1 MKTLRLTAI
10 ALVAIA
16 CILLTAGCTQPSTPT
31 GNTSVSILY
40 SKGVGPLPMLLATNQ
55 IDGYIA
61 WQPFVSVASESRIGK
76 VISYSGDLPPVGMW
90 KDHPCCA
97 LFARDDFMAAN
108 PDVVIAISALTI
120 ASTDYMNAHPDESAD
135 LVADWI
141 AGKGNLTYGNVT
153 VSSISVVHS
162 ALPTV
167 KYTTNPSPAWING
180 TNNFVSTQIDL
191 GYITAKIKNATAEE
205 RAAMIYD
212 FKPYQAA
219 RAIVNNKKSFV
230 IPAPLTKPFTIGY
243 LNGDMHSAALIVAI
257 KKYQYFNESYSVALV
272 PRDPTKS
279 KPDVCDLWVGGKKIA
294 EVRLVGGDAGPQVAQ
309 LAATDAVQMGYI
321 GTPPEL
327 AAIDKGT
334 GIKILHP
341 LNTEGSGVVV
351 SAASP
356 ASDWNTFIAWA
367 KQRSAEGKPL
377 TMANPGKGS
386 IQDVMLKYA
395 LRDSGITLTEVS

>member
-10 ALVAIA
+10 VIVAFAL
-16 CILLTAGCTQPSTPT
+16 ILLTAGCTQPSTPT

-61 WQPFVSVASESRIGK
+61 WQPFVAVASESRIGK

-97 LFARDDFMAAN
+97 LFARDDFIAAN
-108 PDVVIAISALTI
+108 PDVVNAISALTI
-120 ASTDYMNAHPDESAD
+120 ASTDYMNAHQDESGD

-153 VSSISVVHS
+153 VSSVSVVHA

-191 GYITAKIKNATAEE
+191 GYITAKIKNATPEE
-205 RAAMIYD
+205 RAVMIYN
-212 FKPYQAA
+212 FRPYQAA
-219 RAIVNNKKSFV
+219 RKMVDDKKV
-230 IPAPLTKPFTIGY
+230 VTPAPLAKPFAIGY
-243 LNGDMHSAALIVAI
+243 LNGDMHSASLIVAV
-257 KKYQYFNESYSVALV
+257 KKYQYFNDTYGVALV

-279 KPDVCDLWVGGKKIA
+279 KPEICDLVVNGQKIA
-294 EVRLVGGDAGPQVAQ
+294 EVRLIGGDAGPQVAQ

-351 SAASP
+351 SATAP
-356 ASDWNTFIAWA
+356 ASDWNSFITWA
-367 KQRSAEGKPL
+367 QQRSAEGKPL

-395 LRDSGITLTEVS
+395 LRDSGITLKEVS

>member
-1 MKTLRLTAI
+1 MKTIKITAI
-10 ALVAIA
+10 AMLAIA
-16 CILLTAGCTQPSTPT
+16 LILLTAGCTQPAVTPGT
-31 GNTSVSILY
+31 TTVSILY

-61 WQPFVSVASESRIGK
+61 WQPFVAVASESGIGK
-76 VISYSGDLPPVGMW
+76 VISYTGDLPPAGMW

-97 LFARDDFMAAN
+97 LFARDDFLKAN
-108 PDVVIAISALTI
+108 PDVVNAISALTI
-120 ASTDYMNAHPDESAD
+120 ASTDYINAHKDESSD

-162 ALPTV
+162 AMPTV
-167 KYTTNPSPAWING
+167 KYTTNPSPEWING
-180 TNNFVSTQIDL
+180 TTNFVNTQIDL
-191 GYITAKIKNATAEE
+191 GYITAQIKNATPDQ
-205 RAAMIYD
+205 RAAMI
-212 FKPYQAA
+212 FNFGPYRAA
-219 RAIVNNKKSFV
+219 RAMVDNKKV
-230 IPAPLTKPFTIGY
+230 VTPAPLAKPFAIGY
-243 LNGDMHSAALIVAI
+243 LNGDMHSASLIVAV
-257 KKYQYFNESYSVALV
+257 KKYQYFNDTYGVALV
-272 PRDPTKS
+272 PRDPAKS
-279 KPDVCDLWVGGKKIA
+279 QPDICDLGVNGKKIA
-294 EVRLVGGDAGPQVAQ
+294 EVKLIGGDAGPQVAQ

-351 SAASP
+351 SASAP
-356 ASDWNTFIAWA
+356 ASDWKSFIVWA
-367 KQRSAEGKPL
+367 NQRSAEGKPL

-386 IQDVMLKYA
+386 IQDVMLKSA
-395 LRDSGITLTEVS
+395 LKDSGVTLKEAS

>member
-16 CILLTAGCTQPSTPT
+16 CILLTAGCTQPSTT
-31 GNTSVSILY
+31 SGNTSVSILY

-97 LFARDDFMAAN
+97 LFARDDFIAAN
-108 PDVVIAISALTI
+108 PDVVNAISALTI
-120 ASTDYMNAHPDESAD
+120 ASTDYMNAHKDESGD

-153 VSSISVVHS
+153 VSSVSVVHA

-180 TNNFVSTQIDL
+180 TNNFVSTQIEL
-191 GYITAKIKNATAEE
+191 GYITAKIRNATPEE
-205 RAAMIYD
+205 RAAMIYN
-212 FKPYQAA
+212 FRPYQAA
-219 RAIVNNKKSFV
+219 RKMVDDKKV
-230 IPAPLTKPFTIGY
+230 VTPAPLTKPFAIGY
-243 LNGDMHSAALIVAI
+243 LNGDMHSASLIVAV
-257 KKYQYFNESYSVALV
+257 KKYQYFNDTYGVALV
-272 PRDPTKS
+272 PRDPAKS
-279 KPDVCDLWVGGKKIA
+279 KPEICDLVVNGQKIA
-294 EVRLVGGDAGPQVAQ
+294 EVRLIGGDAGPQVAQ

-351 SAASP
+351 SAAAP
-356 ASDWNTFIAWA
+356 ASDWNSFITWA

-395 LRDSGITLTEVS
+395 LRDSGITLKEVS